1 MNKVSTVVII
11 GIVCVVLLGVLV
23 YLNRDHFHSTT
34 AAVAATEESK
44 AE

>member
-1 MNKVSTVVII
+1 MNKVSTAVII

-23 YLNRDHFHSTT
+23 YLNRDRFRPAT
-34 AAVAATEESK
+34 AVSAAEEAK